1 MSLKEQLL
9 NKVNNKT
16 KPLGSLGIL
25 EEIAIQIGEIQNTL
39 TPELKNPVMLVFA
52 GDHGLTDEKISP
64 FPKEVSFQMVINF
77 LNGRAA
83 INIFCKQNNINIK
96 VIDAGIDYDFKNI
109 DGLVH
114 AKVAFG
120 TKNMLKEPA
129 MSLNNCRI
137 AMNKGAELV
146 HVEFANQSNVIGFG
160 EMGIGNTSAA
170 ALLMHKYTGYKI
182 EDCVGPGTGLDEN
195 GVNHK
200 LQVLTKVSEKH
211 KELKNPEEIL
221 AAMGGYEIAMMTGAM
236 LEAAKLNMVLLID
249 GFIAAAALLAAHAMN
264 QDVLKNCIFCHQSQ
278 EPGHQRM
285 IKYLGG
291 HAILNNGLR
300 LGEGTGAA
308 LAYPIVQ
315 ASVNFLNEMASF
327 DDAGVSNT

>member
-1 MSLKEQLL
+1 MSLKEQLI
-9 NKVNNKT
+9 NKVNNKA

-39 TPELKNPVMLVFA
+39 IPELKNPVMLVFA
-52 GDHGLTDEKISP
+52 GDHGLTEEKISP
-64 FPKEVSFQMVINF
+64 FPKEVSFQMVMNF
-77 LNGRAA
+77 LNGGAA
-83 INIFCKQNNINIK
+83 INVFCKQNNIDIK

-137 AMNKGAELV
+137 AMSKGAELV
-146 HVEFANQSNVIGFG
+146 RVEFTNQSNVIGFG

-170 ALLMHKYTGYKI
+170 ALLMHKYTGHEIK
-182 EDCVGPGTGLDEN
+182 DCVGPGTGLDKN
-195 GVNHK
+195 GINHK
-200 LQVLTKVSEKH
+200 IQVLIKVSEKY
-211 KELKNPEEIL
+211 KSIKNPEEIL

-236 LEAAKLNMVLLID
+236 LEAAKLGMVVLID
-249 GFIAAAALLAAHAMN
+249 GFIASSALLAAHTMN
-264 QDVLKNCIFCHQSQ
+264 NDILKNCIFCHQSQ
-278 EPGHQRM
+278 ESGHQRI

-300 LGEGTGAA
+300 LGEGTGVA

-315 ASVNFLNEMASF
+315 AAVNFLNEMASF
-327 DDAGVSNT
+327 DDAGVSNA